1 MTVDASA
8 TAAMPSERPP
18 LPIPA
23 FVLLP
28 DVILACIM
36 ALRPPFVVKIGA
48 SLLLLCAPI
57 YACATYT
64 AGGGMADYLRAC
76 VIFGNMLFNIMLLT
90 WLTDP
95 IKDFHY
101 IKDPTP
107 LTQKAPLARIWD
119 AFCIIRNWRLIGM
132 NVQVA
137 NIPPPFQG
145 TRAQFLM
152 RGFRQLVTSFI
163 ALDALLFFI
172 HTHHHLYIADS
183 SSSHL
188 PAGALGYVMRSG
200 CTAIYLLTTWF
211 IMKLCYALVSTA
223 AVATG
228 LWGPEDWPDLLGP
241 ASEAYTVRR
250 SWGRVWHQLLR
261 RHFSRWGNLA
271 VDTLGISRGTWLSSQ
286 VQVHVAFN
294 LSGLLHCLGDLM
306 VGKEW
311 VGRSWIFFA
320 LNGLAITFEDTV
332 IALAKRNGF
341 GRASGDAGPTRA
353 MRILGYVWVYSCMTY
368 SGWFYSSYLWETR
381 RPLAD
386 PMRPY
391 SPISNLV
398 LPFIWRITGTM

>member
-1 MTVDASA
+1 MS
-8 TAAMPSERPP
+8 SERPP
-18 LPIPA
+18 LPVLA

-48 SLLLLCAPI
+48 SLLLLWAPI

-64 AGGGMADYLRAC
+64 VGKPADDYLMGC
-76 VIFGNMLFNIMLLT
+76 IVLGSMLFNIMLLT

-107 LTQKAPLARIWD
+107 LTQKALLTRIWD

-137 NIPPPFQG
+137 NVPPPFQG

-152 RGFRQLVTSFI
+152 RGLRQVVTSFI
-163 ALDALLFFI
+163 ALDALLSFI
-172 HTHHHLYIADS
+172 HTHHHLYRADT

-211 IMKLCYALVSTA
+211 SMKLSYALVSTA

-228 LWGPEDWPDLLGP
+228 LWSPEDWPDLLGR

-250 SWGRVWHQLLR
+250 LWGRVYHQLLR
-261 RHFSRWGNLA
+261 RHFSRWGNLV

-286 VQVHVAFN
+286 VQVHVAFT
-294 LSGLLHCLGDLM
+294 LSGLLHCPGDLM
-306 VGKEW
+306 LGKEW
-311 VGRSWIFFA
+311 VGRSWIVFA
-320 LNGLAITFEDTV
+320 INGLAITFEDAV
-332 IALAKRNGF
+332 VALAKRIGF
-341 GRASGDAGPTRA
+341 GRASGVAGPTRA
-353 MRILGYVWVYSCMTY
+353 MRILGYLWVYSWMTY
-368 SGWFYSSYLWETR
+368 SGWIYRSYMWETR
-381 RPLAD
+381 IAVDD
-386 PMRPY
+386 PMPY
-391 SPISNLV
+391 SPIRTLV
-398 LPFIWRITGTM
+398 LPFM